1 VTVGGADVTV
11 SVFQQIRGNNESQ
24 TDDVDEGKMVEVAVA
39 GTSPVTV
46 LFNCPVTCTLR
57 FSE

>member
-1 VTVGGADVTV
+1 
-11 SVFQQIRGNNESQ
+11 
-24 TDDVDEGKMVEVAVA
+24 VDEGKRVEVAVA